1 MSRVQRRK
9 HILLL
14 LLFLLFIAEG
24 TIVPWLIPGGLQGRI
39 APHLVYVVILFT
51 TVYYDRHTA
60 LILGFTFGMLHD
72 IVFYGALIGTYS
84 LAMGCSCY
92 ILGLIF
98 RSYRAPMPLML
109 IVTLIGSLLFDS
121 IVYGVYLVFEV
132 THLPYSWAL
141 SNHII
146 PTMFLHFVFALMIYV
161 PLRRQLE
168 IIAKR
173 RSIDDNKKRA

>member
-9 HILLL
+9 YILLL
-14 LLFLLFIAEG
+14 LLFLLFIIEG
-24 TIVPWLIPGGLQGRI
+24 TIIPWLIPGFLQNRI
-39 APHLVYVVILFT
+39 APHLVYVVILFV

-60 LILGFTFGMLHD
+60 LILGFSFGMLHD
-72 IVFYGALIGTYS
+72 IVYYGALIGTYS

-98 RSYRAPMPLML
+98 RSHRAPMPLML
-109 IVTLIGSLLFDS
+109 IVTLLGSLLFDS
-121 IVYGVYLVFEV
+121 IVYGVYLVFEI
-132 THLPYSWAL
+132 THLPFSWAL

-146 PTMFLHFVFALMIYV
+146 PTMFFHFAFALMIYV

-173 RSIDDNKKRA
+173 RSLDENKTRT